1 MNEDAALPA
10 PQHQEGPR
18 VAELLLIALV
28 FAASLAL
35 AIGVPLA
42 WLWLASKV
50 TGQYS
55 TAYVLGLLGA
65 PVMMVL
71 WARLVLGPLN
81 RAYLRTARH
90 PFPLLEASVT
100 ISVVVALAMLVA
112 WAVLFGD
119 GREVWG
125 PWPG

>member
-1 MNEDAALPA
+1 MNGDAVLPA
-10 PQHQEGPR
+10 PQHRERSP
-18 VAELLLIALV
+18 VAEPLLIALV
-28 FAASLAL
+28 FVASLLL

-42 WLWLASKV
+42 WLWLASKI

-65 PVMMVL
+65 PVMMIL

-81 RAYLRTARH
+81 RAYLRVARH
-90 PFPLLEASVT
+90 PVPLLEASVT
-100 ISVVVALAMLVA
+100 LSVVIALALLAA
-112 WAVLFGD
+112 WAILFGG